1 MVKIAL
7 IWIKVIVLHS
17 MGIYAIIKLYL
28 LRQAHIAGQMIMLDV
43 RAQIYRFA
51 QFLMEKIALPKM
63 EHFV

>member
-1 MVKIAL
+1 
-7 IWIKVIVLHS
+7 

-51 QFLMEKIALPKM
+51 QFLMEKIAQPKM
-63 EHFV
+63 ENFV